1 MLKEKIVMYKK
12 KKLVHVSTLIFCF
25 LFFVFLGWLAKTAFA
40 WRLLPVCPRCGGAL
54 PPCYP
59 GP

>member
-12 KKLVHVSTLIFCF
+12 KKKISICVYLNF